1 MTLSLNA
8 NLHQCQVYTKE
19 AETWLQH
26 SLDKVFV
33 WMGQLCIALLP
44 DIYETVFKAQHGEGG
59 LCSILKEM
67 RFFSMQKN
75 NYTGKNFSL

>member
-8 NLHQCQVYTKE
+8 NLHQCWMYTKE

-33 WMGQLCIALLP
+33 WTGQLCIALLS
-44 DIYETVFKAQHGEGG
+44 DIYETVFKAQHGVGD

-75 NYTGKNFSL
+75 NYTGNNFSL